1 MQYLQ
6 LIGVLILILGVFFG
20 GVHLL
25 KRYVPSIARNQNMK
39 VVEQLHLG
47 DRCRVLVVRVRDE
60 EILLGVTRERVSIL
74 EKLPAREAS

>member
-6 LIGVLILILGVFFG
+6 LIGVMILILGAFFVG
-20 GVHLL
+20 IHLL
-25 KRYVPSIARNQNMK
+25 KRYVPSIAGNQSMK

>member
-6 LIGVLILILGVFFG
+6 LIGVMILILGAFFA

-25 KRYVPSIARNQNMK
+25 RKYVPSMAGNPDMR

-47 DRCRVLVVRVRDE
+47 DRCRVLVVKVRDE